1 MSTAPS
7 LLGNLIQRALRHR
20 WAVLIPIATCL
31 LPATV
36 YALRLPET
44 WEATALL
51 HVRIVR
57 PEHIGRGLPEEREAM
72 PEEMLATVRDRLL
85 AREAVEA
92 AAPILFP
99 DKDLEDASTLD
110 GVRGAFSY
118 EQIGTSAF
126 GVSLTAPTSD
136 QAFKSTNALVKAFLE
151 SERGQRLRRAQNK
164 LAFHNGELET
174 ASGEYTKTL
183 ARLDALRAENAASL
197 PERKDL
203 MQNEL
208 ARIATEIAAQDVL
221 IASARTRIQGL
232 DDQLAALD
240 TTSAK
245 GTPQTAG
252 AAEEA
257 LRLQLAEAQKALNT
271 ANTELAQLRSR
282 YTEEW
287 PDVIRVRAAVEV
299 HKRSVKEA
307 IDALEKVR
315 RQAQGEAGRTAVRLL
330 EARRKNLMELRN
342 TASGDIE
349 VAERRKA
356 TARERAAELQ
366 THLDHIPTTEALLR
380 PLQRQLEQLGTIVEA
395 RRKDAAAAGAAVGFY
410 SSGDVSD
417 VTGYRVDKWATEP
430 TNPTGPVRW
439 RFLATA
445 LLVGS
450 LLAYGLILLRRRLES
465 TRVERVEDVTDLF
478 PDAVIVGMPDVGGRP
493 HGSKR
498 KFPLGEIVAAVYV
511 LGCFA
516 LTGLAVAA
524 QRGWEGAPDWLRAL
538 VKA

>member
-1 MSTAPS
+1 MSTVPS
-7 LLGNLIQRALRHR
+7 IAGNLIRRALRHR
-20 WAVLIPIATCL
+20 WAVLVPIVTCV
-31 LPATV
+31 LPATI

-44 WEATALL
+44 WEATALI

-85 AREAVEA
+85 AREPVEA

-99 DKDLEDASTLD
+99 EEDLENPETLD

-118 EQIGTSAF
+118 EQKGTSAF

-136 QAFKSTNALVKAFLE
+136 QAFKSTNALVRAFLE

-164 LAFHNGELET
+164 LAFHDKELET
-174 ASGEYTKTL
+174 ANKDYAQTL
-183 ARLDALRAENAASL
+183 TRLDALRAENAASL
-197 PERKDL
+197 PERKDV

-208 ARIATEIAAQDVL
+208 QRIGTEIASQTVL
-221 IASARTRIQGL
+221 VASARARIQGL

-240 TTSAK
+240 TTTSQ
-245 GTPQTAG
+245 GTPRTAG

-299 HKRSVKEA
+299 HKRSVREA
-307 IDALEKVR
+307 IAALEEVR

-330 EARRKNLMELRN
+330 EARRKNLMDLRN
-342 TASGDIE
+342 TAAGDIE
-349 VAERRKA
+349 VAERRK
-356 TARERAAELQ
+356 TSLRTRAAELQ
-366 THLDHIPTTEALLR
+366 GHLDHIPTTEALLR
-380 PLQRQLEQLGTIVEA
+380 PLQRKLEEVAKIVEA
-395 RRKDAAAAGAAVGFY
+395 RHRDAAAAGAAVGFY

-430 TNPTGPVRW
+430 TQPTGPVRW

-445 LLVGS
+445 LLVGA

-465 TRVERVEDVTDLF
+465 TRVERVEDVSDLF
-478 PDAVIVGMPDVGGRP
+478 PDAVVVGMPDVGGRP

-498 KFPLGEIVAAVYV
+498 RFPIGDFVAGAYV
-511 LGCFA
+511 LGCLG
-516 LTGLAVAA
+516 LTVMAIAA
-524 QRGWEGAPDWLRAL
+524 QRGWEGAPEWLRAL

>member
-1 MSTAPS
+1 
-7 LLGNLIQRALRHR
+7 
-20 WAVLIPIATCL
+20 
-31 LPATV
+31 
-36 YALRLPET
+36 
-44 WEATALL
+44 
-51 HVRIVR
+51 
-57 PEHIGRGLPEEREAM
+57 M

-85 AREAVEA
+85 SREATEA

-99 DKDLEDASTLD
+99 EKDLEDPGTLD

-126 GVSLTAPTSD
+126 GVSLTAPSSD

-174 ASGEYTKTL
+174 ASDEYTKTL
-183 ARLDALRAENAASL
+183 ARLDTLRGDNAASL

-208 ARIATEIAAQDVL
+208 ARIATDIAAQNVL

-330 EARRKNLMELRN
+330 EARRKNLMGLRQ

-349 VAERRKA
+349 VAERRKT

-380 PLQRQLEQLGTIVEA
+380 PLQRQLEQLGQIVEA

-410 SSGDVSD
+410 GSGDVSD

-445 LLVGS
+445 LVVGS

-465 TRVERVEDVTDLF
+465 TRVERVEDVADLF

-498 KFPLGEIVAAVYV
+498 KFPLGEILAAIYV
-511 LGCFA
+511 LGCFT
-516 LTGLAVAA
+516 LTGLAIAA